1 MSHDNTSS
9 GSEIV
14 DHNTLL
20 DEGNRYYQK
29 KEYEKA
35 LGYFEK
41 ALQIDTN
48 NVQAYIGK
56 GNSLGRTPV
65 SGG

>member
-29 KEYEKA
+29 KNMKKRLA
-35 LGYFEK
+35 ILRKLSRLIQIMCKHILGKE
-41 ALQIDTN
+41 T
-48 NVQAYIGK
+48 
-56 GNSLGRTPV
+56 V
-65 SGG
+65 SVGPR